1 MVSVS
6 YNKRSNKMIMVDVQ
20 LVLKEIIFQN
30 NHLEEK
36 EKKNLQWQN
45 K

>member
-1 MVSVS
+1 
-6 YNKRSNKMIMVDVQ
+6 MIMVDVQ

-36 EKKNLQWQN
+36 EKKNLQ
-45 K
+45 